1 MGRRTSMVVV
11 VLATMTVASLVACS
25 ETPDAR
31 PDGGS
36 AGATL
41 VDPPGPTNPD
51 ASPDASTDPST
62 DPSTD
67 VAAAGARCDITAAR
81 DEPRTIEVWYGVG
94 GDLAMLFEQMV
105 KRFESEHPGITVIT
119 TSVDGYAVGLERFR
133 TSNPADLPDLF
144 MGQAEAVRLL
154 HDGGGFVP
162 PGECIGAADPSPL
175 DDLLP
180 VVAGTYSV
188 DGVLQAYPFNVSS
201 PVLLYDR
208 ARFEQAGLDPDR
220 PPTDMEAVRATIEQ
234 LIETGAAKRGLVLYD
249 RSASWFIEQWSARA
263 ASELVEPGNGHGLVA
278 IDEVSFD
285 NDVVL
290 EALGWLRRA
299 TDDGLTTWIGLNTSG
314 IDDLFAMVGD
324 DAASFTLHTSAA
336 VGDILRLLDGDDNPQ
351 PLVRL
356 GVAPLPFPG
365 AGSLVGGGGVWLV
378 DKRNPGATG
387 AAALLGE
394 WLMAPAQQAEW
405 GRETGSGPATTAAV
419 REPDLLARWA
429 EAPELAVGYHQL
441 ADSSTTPAALGMQ
454 VIPRLEIQRVL
465 ELAAAEAVTGD
476 RDLGDILRDAA
487 AAAAELIERFRPAG

>member
-1 MGRRTSMVVV
+1 M
-11 VLATMTVASLVACS
+11 
-25 ETPDAR
+25 
-31 PDGGS
+31 
-36 AGATL
+36 
-41 VDPPGPTNPD
+41 
-51 ASPDASTDPST
+51 
-62 DPSTD
+62 
-67 VAAAGARCDITAAR
+67 
-81 DEPRTIEVWYGVG
+81 
-94 GDLAMLFEQMV
+94 
-105 KRFESEHPGITVIT
+105 
-119 TSVDGYAVGLERFR
+119 
-133 TSNPADLPDLF
+133 
-144 MGQAEAVRLL
+144 
-154 HDGGGFVP
+154 
-162 PGECIGAADPSPL
+162 
-175 DDLLP
+175 
-180 VVAGTYSV
+180 
-188 DGVLQAYPFNVSS
+188 
-201 PVLLYDR
+201 LYDR
-208 ARFEQAGLDPDR
+208 ARFERAGLDPDN
-220 PPTDMEAVRATIEQ
+220 PPADMEGVRASIVQ
-234 LIETGAAKRGLVLYD
+234 MIETGATARGLALYD
-249 RSASWFIEQWSARA
+249 RSASWFIGQWSARVA
-263 ASELVEPGNGHGLVA
+263 QALLLPDNGHGLA
-278 IDEVSFD
+278 PIDEVNFD
-285 NDVVL
+285 NDVVR
-290 EALGWLRRA
+290 EALGWLRGLS
-299 TDDGLTTWIGLNTSG
+299 DDGLTAWVGVNASG

-465 ELAAAEAVTGD
+465 DLAAAEAVTGD